1 MKLQKKYSLVKDN
14 RRIIGGA
21 IGNCVHVGGVFD
33 YLKLSE
39 YSGYEISFLGA
50 AVPID
55 DFISSIKG
63 FDPSIVCI
71 SYRLTASSLE
81 SVLKDFFEKMRDEK
95 LLENKIFYF
104 GGTPECIEVAK
115 EYSYFDYFFQGEEA
129 LSVINETLFLNYDT
143 GNGSNIVY
151 ERVLFSEQTKTK
163 SFDAIRDIFKGGNYQ
178 PMIRHH
184 FGLPSLEMTREGIQ
198 KIAESKLVDIIS
210 IATDQNAQEYFFDQE
225 NMDRRLDGAGGV
237 PVRSKDDLFQ
247 LYDAS
252 QCGNYPRLRTYS
264 GTKNLLQWADL
275 SVETLQNVWGTIP
288 LFWYS
293 KLDGR
298 SKRPLAQSIKENMD
312 VIKWYANRD
321 IPVEIN
327 DPHHWSLRDGSDVTA
342 VVDAYLIAY
351 NAKKLG
357 VKKYVAQFMFNTP
370 RQTSGKMDLA
380 KMMAKSEL
388 ISELEDENFI
398 VLKQVRAGLTHFSI
412 DLDIAKGQLAASTML
427 QMALKP
433 QIVHVVSYSEA
444 SHAAT
449 PENVIES
456 CKIVKGVL
464 KNSLIDFPNLALDP
478 RVIERKEYL
487 KKEAKKAFNII
498 SNIYNNQNSDP
509 LTDPKILADI
519 VQKGILDAPHLR
531 GNSEALGRV
540 KTMCIDGG
548 FDIIDSDGKQI
559 DFSNYISGL
568 LEYKQ

>member
-1 MKLQKKYSLVKDN
+1 MELKNKYKVVKDN
-14 RRIIGGA
+14 KRIIGGA

-39 YSGYEISFLGA
+39 YSGYEIKFLGA
-50 AVPID
+50 SVSVQ
-55 DFISSIKG
+55 DFITSIKE
-63 FDPSIVCI
+63 FAPSIVCI

-81 SVLKDFFEKMRDEK
+81 SILKEFFFNMENEN
-95 LLENKIFYF
+95 LLVDKIFYF

-115 EYSYFDYFFQGEEA
+115 KYSYFDYFFQGEEE
-129 LSVINETLFLNYDT
+129 LSVINETLFLNYGINNNDF
-143 GNGSNIVY
+143 IVH
-151 ERVLFSEQTKTK
+151 ERILFSEQTKEK
-163 SFDAIRDIFKGGNYQ
+163 SFDEIRDIFKGGNYQ

-184 FGLPSLEMTREGIQ
+184 FGLPSLKETRDGIK

-225 NMDRRLDGAGGV
+225 NMDPRLDGAGGV

-264 GTKNLLQWADL
+264 GTKNLLQWAEI
-275 SVETLQNVWGTIP
+275 SVETLQNAWGTIP

-298 SKRPLAQSIKENMD
+298 SKRPLVQSIKENME
-312 VIKWYANRD
+312 VIKWYADRD

-370 RQTSGKMDLA
+370 RQTSGTMDLA
-380 KMMAKSEL
+380 KMMAKAEL

-412 DLDIAKGQLAASTML
+412 DLDVAKGQLAASTIL

-456 CKIVKGVL
+456 CKIVKGVM
-464 KNSLIDFPNLALDP
+464 KNTLIDFPNLALDP

-487 KKEAKKAFNII
+487 KREAKKAFNII
-498 SNIYNNQNSDP
+498 SNIYGDEKEDP
-509 LTDPKILADI
+509 LSNPKILADI
-519 VQKGILDAPHLR
+519 VQKGILDAPHLQ
-531 GNSEALGRV
+531 GNSEALGKV
-540 KTMCIDGG
+540 KTMCINGG

-559 DFSNYISGL
+559 DYSRYISGL
-568 LEYKQ
+568 LEYEK

>member
-55 DFISSIKG
+55 DFISSIKE
-63 FDPSIVCI
+63 FNPSIVCI

-81 SVLKDFFEKMRDEK
+81 SVLKDFFEKMRDER

-115 EYSYFDYFFQGEEA
+115 KYSYFNYFFQGEEA
-129 LSVINETLFLNYDT
+129 LSVMNETLFLNYDT
-143 GNGSNIVY
+143 GNGSSIVY

-163 SFDAIRDIFKGGNYQ
+163 SFNEIRDIFKGGNYQ

-184 FGLPSLEMTREGIQ
+184 FGLPSLEATRDGIQ

-298 SKRPLAQSIKENMD
+298 SKRPLDQSIKENMD
-312 VIKWYANRD
+312 VIKWYADRD

-370 RQTSGKMDLA
+370 RQTSGNMDLA
-380 KMMAKSEL
+380 KMMAKAEL

-412 DLDIAKGQLAASTML
+412 DLDIAKGQLAASTIL

-509 LTDPKILADI
+509 LTNPKILADI

-568 LEYKQ
+568 LEYK